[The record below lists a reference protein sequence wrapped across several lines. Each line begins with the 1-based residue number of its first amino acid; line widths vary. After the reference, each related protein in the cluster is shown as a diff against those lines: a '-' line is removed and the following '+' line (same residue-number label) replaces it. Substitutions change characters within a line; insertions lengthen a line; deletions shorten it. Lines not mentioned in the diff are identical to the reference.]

1 MMLFSRQM
9 IKHGF
14 SVAMLFHISSTCVA
28 SDPPFQSLPVIL
40 SASDFLPQV
49 LLTGDNYSVS
59 DRVSNDG
66 FTNMYT
72 IASDY
77 GEYTVEGTAQLR
89 TRIHEIKAT
98 RAIEELERSDAFV
111 DAMKGSVTGAIEG
124 GKALVKAPIDTG
136 KKAVKGL
143 GRWLGNV
150 GSSFSSDDPDQENA
164 VATILGYDA
173 VKRAYA
179 LEFGVDPYTD
189 FAPFQERLGEIAK
202 ASTAGSL
209 VTSAAADAATKG
221 TITGTVLDIAS
232 IGKMKNILKDNPPAT
247 LDRINEEK
255 LLEMGISEYQI
266 DAFFKNYNYS
276 PSDEVLLVE
285 ALRRMGDIKGRE
297 IFFAYATAAPDPTT
311 ARYMQ
316 QRAEMMANYINDTER
331 GDIIKIGRT
340 AWLLTRT
347 GSVVGLAPIDYLAWT
362 PDAAAALDM
371 VDRYVAERDGI
382 KGKELWIEG
391 QIDPAAER
399 SMRDRDWIIKTGVG
413 LAYRMES
420 EMTGGKPDGV
430 AHPPVHKMPH

>member
-1 MMLFSRQM
+1 MLFSRQM
-9 IKHGF
+9 TKHGF
-14 SVAMLFHISSTCVA
+14 SVAMLFHLSCSTCVA
-28 SDPPFQSLPVIL
+28 GDPSFQSLPVML
-40 SASDFLPQV
+40 QASDFLPQAQ
-49 LLTGDNYSVS
+49 LSGDNYSVS
-59 DRVSNDG
+59 NQVSNDG
-66 FTNMYT
+66 FTNTYT

-77 GEYTVEGTAQLR
+77 GEYVVEGTAQLR

-150 GSSFSSDDPDQENA
+150 GSSFTSDDPDQENA
-164 VATILGYDA
+164 AATILGYDTA
-173 VKRAYA
+173 KRAYA

-189 FAPFQERLGEIAK
+189 FEPFQERLGQIAK

-209 VTSAAADAATKG
+209 ITSAAADAATKG
-221 TITGTVLDIAS
+221 TVAGTVLDITS

-255 LLEMGISEYQI
+255 LLAMGIGEYQI

-276 PSDEVLLVE
+276 PSDETLLVE
-285 ALRRMGDIKGRE
+285 ALRRMGDIKGRD
-297 IFFAYATAAPDPTT
+297 IFFSYATAAPDSTT

-316 QRAEMMANYINDTER
+316 QRAEMMVNYINDTET
-331 GDIIKIGRT
+331 GDLIKIGRT

-347 GSVVGLAPIDYLAWT
+347 GSVVGLAPIDYLSWT

-371 VDRYVAERDGI
+371 VDRYAAERDGI

-391 QIDPAAER
+391 QIDPVAER
-399 SMRDRDWIIKTGVG
+399 AMWGRDWIIKTDVG
-413 LAYRMES
+413 LAHRMES
-420 EMTGGKPDGV
+420 GMNGDKPGGV